1 MIYLDGTTLIFKID
15 DYYLINGVFKKGS
28 KILYHDFVNL
38 DGKEYLVED
47 YFQLNKDTIEVS
59 TAIGNFYFEG
69 NETVLM
75 KDVLTNSI
83 IEESASYLSSYDK
96 LVFNK
101 KSHNVTRNKKFEAK
115 TFLYLDKY
123 NYSTSISEILLKYKL
138 PKKFL
143 LKALSTG
150 CPDDEWLEA
159 KKWNEDLKQV
169 MLSLNITDEEE
180 FKKLL
185 IRNYSNNID
194 YSLRKIKMDSSFVTL
209 FSIFLLGR
217 FKLKTHT
224 TIDIIC
230 DSEDIFKDVL
240 KFVLTYKLKHSIQN
254 STYNASYTSI
264 VSVNSCLLHDLFF
277 SNFNNLDFILDL
289 SQPLIE
295 DILNRISNQ
304 KFYLK
309 SLLSAKYLQ
318 EFLLRSGHVYSIDST
333 SNNDTSYLLTPLP
346 TCEETKDCFLVPIKD
361 IQEISSQYLIG
372 INLNYE

>member
-38 DGKEYLVED
+38 DGKEYLVKD
-47 YFQLNKDTIEVS
+47 YFQFNKNAIEVN

-69 NETVLM
+69 NELILM
-75 KDVLTNSI
+75 KDILTNSV
-83 IEESASYLSSYDK
+83 IEESAFYLSSYDK

-101 KSHNVTRNKKFEAK
+101 KIHNAARNKKFEAK

-123 NYSTSISEILLKYKL
+123 NYSTSISEIILKYKL

-150 CPDDEWLEA
+150 CPDEEWPEA
-159 KKWNEDLKQV
+159 KQWNEDLKQI
-169 MLSLNITDEEE
+169 MLSLNITNEEE

-185 IRNYSNNID
+185 IRNYSNSVD
-194 YSLRKIKMDSSFVTL
+194 YSLRKIKMDSSFVAL

-230 DSEDIFKDVL
+230 DSEDIFKEVL

-254 STYNASYTSI
+254 STYNSSYTSI

-295 DILNRISNQ
+295 EILNKISNQ

-309 SLLSAKYLQ
+309 SLLPAKYLQ
-318 EFLLRSGHVYSIDST
+318 EFLLRSGYVYSIDST
-333 SNNDTSYLLTPLP
+333 SNNDTSYILAPLP
-346 TCEETKDCFLVPIKD
+346 PCEETKDCFLIPIKD
-361 IQEISSQYLIG
+361 IQEVSSQYLIG